1 MLGLLSYLAVVV
13 IVMTSLFL
21 LISQNWRWNIIAL
34 AVQYLALMILT
45 AMVWP
50 IGMAAVK
57 LIAGW
62 MAGAMLS
69 ASQPAPE
76 LVEDPQLVRSA
87 VLFRFLAAML
97 VWILVCTIMPIFIN
111 ILPLPAPLVIGAM
124 LLIGMGLLHLGMT
137 TRPLRVLIGLLTTL
151 SGFELIYAA
160 VENSVLVTGLL
171 AIVTLGLALVGAYL
185 LETLSRAE
193 SGEEV
198 S

>member
-97 VWILVCTIMPIFIN
+97 VWILVFTIMPIFK
-111 ILPLPAPLVIGAM
+111 IG
-124 LLIGMGLLHLGMT
+124 
-137 TRPLRVLIGLLTTL
+137 
-151 SGFELIYAA
+151 
-160 VENSVLVTGLL
+160 
-171 AIVTLGLALVGAYL
+171 
-185 LETLSRAE
+185 RAH
-193 SGEEV
+193 V
-198 S
+198 

>member
-97 VWILVCTIMPIFIN
+97 VWILVFTIMPIFSTYCPC
-111 ILPLPAPLVIGAM
+111 LPRRSLARCCLSVW
-124 LLIGMGLLHLGMT
+124 GLLHLGNHPPAA
-137 TRPLRVLIGLLTTL
+137 RLDWLAHHL